1 MRQHFAF
8 SMLKGTP
15 ARKKVRHCRLWRLW
29 RICKTIHI
37 YKNQPTFITLCWCI
51 KLELFFC
58 YQRFLPAR
66 SLLTILKLFCFLP
79 KILQNIRSSVWVV
92 VVGLLYKFH
101 KCHRV
106 NPSSE
111 QRADN
116 ITLRE
121 REKIRHRNIFYFH
134 DCFLILNCFWVFSW
148 WSFLCHHKLFLSL
161 L

>member
-1 MRQHFAF
+1 MCQHFAF
-8 SMLKGTP
+8 SMLKCTP
-15 ARKKVRHCRLWRLW
+15 ARKKYTTDVCGSCDEYE
-29 RICKTIHI
+29 ICKTIHI
-37 YKNQPTFITLCWCI
+37 YKNQTSFITLCWCI
-51 KLELFFC
+51 KLELFFW
-58 YQRFLPAR
+58 YQRFLPTW
-66 SLLTILKLFCFLP
+66 SLLTILQLFCFLP

-134 DCFLILNCFWVFSW
+134 DCFPILNCFCVF
-148 WSFLCHHKLFLSL
+148 FLVTFFMSP
-161 L
+161 

>member
-8 SMLKGTP
+8 SMLKDTP
-15 ARKKVRHCRLWRLW
+15 ARKKVHHCRLWRLW

-134 DCFLILNCFWVFSW
+134 DCFPILNCICVFSLVTFFM
-148 WSFLCHHKLFLSL
+148 SP
-161 L
+161 